1 MQCYVLRQNTNEYE
15 KMETCEAH
23 FTHQK
28 MAQLQAAASYLCK
41 ALEFS
46 DTEKQKY

>member
-1 MQCYVLRQNTNEYE
+1 
-15 KMETCEAH
+15 
-23 FTHQK
+23 
-28 MAQLQAAASYLCK
+28 MAQLQAVASYLCK